1 MRIVRFRIP
10 EVALAVAMVMAHLP
24 LAQALQAPP
33 PPPVV
38 VPPGFGA
45 RVMTPAQEAP
55 QQQPAAPGTGPAT
68 TAAQVGQPLQAA
80 PGTPLNVLQLQNVSL
95 VEVVD
100 FLARELKINYIMDKN
115 VGGGVTLNTYGP
127 VKDIDKRA
135 LLDTVLRIN
144 GAAMV
149 QTGDIYRIVPLQD
162 LSHMPLNPEQDVKD
176 IPADDRPM
184 LNLIFLKYA
193 NVDELSKLIGE
204 FLGPQGKAWAYAPAN
219 LLLVLDGRRS
229 MRRTMEMV
237 ALFDSDVLAKQR
249 VKLFDLKHSRPT
261 DMAKEMEGLLK
272 SMSLSKEMSSVKF
285 VPVDR
290 INTLIAVAP
299 NPGVFEQIQEWV
311 NRLDVRVKGASGKAD
326 NYVYRVKYGRA
337 DMLAFS
343 IMMLYTGGVGMGMG
357 MGGMGMGG
365 LGMGGLGMGGL
376 GMGGMYG
383 GGMYGGGG
391 MGGVG
396 MMGSTMTGY
405 AAGAQGAGGGGGL
418 GVGPQGAA
426 GTGMGA
432 LSTPGDMTGSYLGM
446 MAMGGGLGKG
456 PRVVPNPTDNSLLI
470 LATPEEYDSI
480 SKMLDELDI
489 PPRQVL
495 IEARIYEVSLTGAL
509 SWGLNWYMAHKD
521 TGTAAAGETSVRATT
536 AKFVES
542 ALNLSSGA
550 LISQSKQIL
559 ATLSTQEVMSKTKV
573 ISTPSII
580 ATDSIPASINVGTEV
595 PTLTAQAVTG
605 AQQDGNSLFANSVA
619 NRKTGVTLNITAR
632 VNPSGVVTLIVN
644 QEVSAPQ
651 APAVGGIQSPS
662 FSQRT
667 VQTQV
672 TVQDG
677 DMIAIGG
684 IINESN
690 GETSSGI
697 PFLHRIPVIGL
708 AFGNKSYNKERTE
721 LVVFITPR
729 VIYDTNEMADASD
742 ELMSKMKRLQ
752 KAIR

>member
-1 MRIVRFRIP
+1 MRIVRFRMP
-10 EVALAVAMVMAHLP
+10 EVALAVAMTVAHLP
-24 LAQALQAPP
+24 LAAQGPLPQ
-33 PPPVV
+33 VV
-38 VPPGFGA
+38 VPPGFGP
-45 RVMTPAQEAP
+45 RLNQQTVP
-55 QQQPAAPGTGPAT
+55 QLQQPAAPSSPSTT
-68 TAAQVGQPLQAA
+68 TAAQVGQPMPTIA
-80 PGTPLNVLQLQNVSL
+80 PGTPLNTLQLQNVSL

-127 VKDIDKRA
+127 VKDMDKRA

-272 SMSLSKEMSSVKF
+272 SMSLSKEMTSVKF

-326 NYVYRVKYGRA
+326 NYVYRVKYSRA
-337 DMLAFS
+337 DALAYS
-343 IMMLYTGGVGMGMG
+343 IMMLYSGGMGMG

-365 LGMGGLGMGGL
+365 M
-376 GMGGMYG
+376 GMGGMYGSSMGSGGMYGGSGYG
-383 GGMYGGGG
+383 GGMYGGTAM
-391 MGGVG
+391 MGGN
-396 MMGSTMTGY
+396 MTNY
-405 AAGAQGAGGGGGL
+405 AANAQAAGGGSGGMS
-418 GVGPQGAA
+418 VGPQGVT

-432 LSTPGDMTGSYLGM
+432 LSTPGDMTGSYLGL
-446 MAMGGGLGKG
+446 MAMGGGSGKG

-480 SKMLDELDI
+480 SKMLAELDI

-495 IEARIYEVSLTGAL
+495 IEARIYEVKLTGAL
-509 SWGLNWYMAHKD
+509 SWGLNWYIDHKGSA
-521 TGTAAAGETSVRATT
+521 TGSGSTGSNVRDTT
-536 AKFVES
+536 ANFASS
-542 ALNLSSGA
+542 ALSLSSGA

-559 ATLSTQEVMSKTKV
+559 ATLTTQEVASKTKV

-580 ATDSIPASINVGTEV
+580 ATDSIPASINVGSEV

-605 AQQDGNSLFANSVA
+605 AQQGGNSLFANSIS
-619 NRKTGVTLNITAR
+619 NRQTGVTLTITAR

-644 QEVSAPQ
+644 QEVSSPQ

-667 VQTQV
+667 IQTQV

-684 IINESN
+684 IISESN
-690 GETSSGI
+690 TETSSGV
-697 PFLHRIPVIGL
+697 PFLHRLPVIGM
-708 AFGNKSYNKERTE
+708 AFGNKSSNKERTE

-742 ELMSKMKRLQ
+742 ELIGRMKRLQ
-752 KAIR
+752 KLIR

>member
-10 EVALAVAMVMAHLP
+10 EIALAVAMTVAHLP
-24 LAQALQAPP
+24 LAQAMQAPTA
-33 PPPVV
+33 PPVV
-38 VPPGFGA
+38 VPPGFGLKI
-45 RVMTPAQEAP
+45 MTPEQANP
-55 QQQPAAPGTGPAT
+55 QQPQPAAPGARPAT
-68 TAAQVGQPLQAA
+68 TAAQVGQPLQAS
-80 PGTPLNVLQLQNVSL
+80 PGTPLNVMQLQNVSL

-127 VKDIDKRA
+127 VKDMDKRA

-162 LSHMPLNPEQDVKD
+162 LSHMPVNPEQDVKD

-272 SMSLSKEMSSVKF
+272 SMSLSKEMASVKF

-311 NRLDVRVKGASGKAD
+311 NRLDVKVKGASGKAD
-326 NYVYRVKYGRA
+326 NYVYRVKYSRA
-337 DMLAFS
+337 DSLAYS
-343 IMMLYTGGVGMGMG
+343 IMMLYGGGMGMGGYGMGGMG

-365 LGMGGLGMGGL
+365 MYGGMG
-376 GMGGMYG
+376 GGMYG
-383 GGMYGGGG
+383 GGMYGGQAM
-391 MGGVG
+391 MGG
-396 MMGSTMTGY
+396 TMTGY
-405 AAGAQGAGGGGGL
+405 AANAQSAMGGGGGM
-418 GVGPQGAA
+418 GVGPQGVA

-432 LSTPGDMTGSYLGM
+432 VTTPGGDMTGSYLGM
-446 MAMGGGLGKG
+446 MAMGGGMGKG

-470 LATPEEYDSI
+470 LATPEEYDSV
-480 SKMLDELDI
+480 SKMLAELDI

-495 IEARIYEVSLTGAL
+495 IEARIYEVKLTGAL
-509 SWGLNWYMAHKD
+509 QWGLNWYINHKND
-521 TGTAAAGETSVRATT
+521 TPASGSTEPNSRSSTAN
-536 AKFVES
+536 FVSS
-542 ALNLSSGA
+542 ALTLSSGA
-550 LISQSKQIL
+550 LLSQSKQIL
-559 ATLSTQEVMSKTKV
+559 ATLSLQDVATKTKV

-580 ATDSIPASINVGTEV
+580 ATDSIPASINVGSEV

-605 AQQDGNSLFANSVA
+605 AQQGGNSLFANSIS
-619 NRKTGVTLNITAR
+619 NRKTGVTLTITAR
-632 VNPSGVVTLIVN
+632 VNPSGVVTLIIN
-644 QEVSAPQ
+644 QEVSSPVP
-651 APAVGGIQSPS
+651 PAVGGIQSPS

-667 VQTQV
+667 LQTQV

-684 IINESN
+684 IINETN

-697 PFLHRIPVIGL
+697 PLLHRLPGIGW
-708 AFGNKSYNKERTE
+708 AFGNKAFNKERTE

-729 VIYDTNEMADASD
+729 VIYDTNEMADATD
-742 ELMSKMKRLQ
+742 ELISNMKRLQ
-752 KAIR
+752 KIMR

>member
-10 EVALAVAMVMAHLP
+10 EIALAVAMTVAHLP
-24 LAQALQAPP
+24 LAQAMQAPP
-33 PPPVV
+33 AAPPVV

-45 RVMTPAQEAP
+45 RIMTPEQANP
-55 QQQPAAPGTGPAT
+55 QQPQPAAPGARPAT
-68 TAAQVGQPLQAA
+68 TAAQVGQPLQAS
-80 PGTPLNVLQLQNVSL
+80 PGTPMNVMQLQNVSL

-127 VKDIDKRA
+127 VKDMDKRA

-162 LSHMPLNPEQDVKD
+162 LSHMPVNPEQDVKD

-272 SMSLSKEMSSVKF
+272 SMSLSKEMASVKF

-311 NRLDVRVKGASGKAD
+311 NRLDVKVKGASGKAD
-326 NYVYRVKYGRA
+326 NYVYRVKYSRA
-337 DMLAFS
+337 DSLAYS
-343 IMMLYTGGVGMGMG
+343 IMMLYGGGMGMGGYG

-365 LGMGGLGMGGL
+365 MYGGMGG
-376 GMGGMYG
+376 GGMYG
-383 GGMYGGGG
+383 GGMYGGQPM
-391 MGGVG
+391 MGG
-396 MMGSTMTGY
+396 TMTGY
-405 AAGAQGAGGGGGL
+405 AANAQSAMGGGGGL
-418 GVGPQGAA
+418 GVGPQGAP

-432 LSTPGDMTGSYLGM
+432 VTTPGGDMTGSYLGM
-446 MAMGGGLGKG
+446 MAMGGGMGKG

-470 LATPEEYDSI
+470 LATPEEYDSVT
-480 SKMLDELDI
+480 KMLTELDI

-495 IEARIYEVSLTGAL
+495 IEARIYEVKLTGAL
-509 SWGLNWYMAHKD
+509 QWGLNWYISHKND
-521 TGTAAAGETSVRATT
+521 TPPAGSTEPNSRSSTAN
-536 AKFVES
+536 FVSS
-542 ALNLSSGA
+542 ALTLSSGA
-550 LISQSKQIL
+550 LLSQSKQIL
-559 ATLSTQEVMSKTKV
+559 ATLSLQDVATKTKV

-580 ATDSIPASINVGTEV
+580 ATDSIPASINVGSEV

-605 AQQDGNSLFANSVA
+605 AQQGGNSLFANSIS
-619 NRKTGVTLNITAR
+619 NRKTGVTLTITAR
-632 VNPSGVVTLIVN
+632 VNPSGVVTLIIN
-644 QEVSAPQ
+644 QEVSSPVP
-651 APAVGGIQSPS
+651 PAVGGIQSPS

-667 VQTQV
+667 LQTQV

-684 IINESN
+684 IINETN

-697 PFLHRIPVIGL
+697 PLLHRLPGIGW
-708 AFGNKSYNKERTE
+708 AFGNKAFNKERTE

-729 VIYDTNEMADASD
+729 VIYDTNEMADATD
-742 ELMSKMKRLQ
+742 ELISNMKRLQ
-752 KAIR
+752 KIMR